1 LEQFRVSQIAF
12 ILTCFRALADV
23 LHIYPF
29 KANKKTFDE
38 NKDEL
43 GFSSK
48 PEKVRKQ
55 KTAEQ
60 LEQERVASLQK
71 EEYLW
76 KSK

>member
-1 LEQFRVSQIAF
+1 
-12 ILTCFRALADV
+12 V

-60 LEQERVASLQK
+60 LE
-71 EEYLW
+71 
-76 KSK
+76 